1 LIDPGPGC
9 RFRFRCPLAQEVC
22 HQLTPELRRLAP
34 DHLAACHLA
43 EEDRITPAA
52 FVVPTA
58 V

>member
-1 LIDPGPGC
+1 MIDPGPGC

-52 FVVPTA
+52 FAVPTA
-58 V
+58 